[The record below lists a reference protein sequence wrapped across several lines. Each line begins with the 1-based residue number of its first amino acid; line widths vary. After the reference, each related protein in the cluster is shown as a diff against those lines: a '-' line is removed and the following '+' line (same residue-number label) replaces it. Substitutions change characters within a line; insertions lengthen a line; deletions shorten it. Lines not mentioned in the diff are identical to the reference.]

1 MNAFLAL
8 LAATATVSTPKDFA
22 YRMEVTGTGETAA
35 YRVALPLAVYQKIVH
50 PDLADLRVFNG
61 NGEQVPFA
69 IERPA
74 AGTVASAAKALAIF
88 PLKDDSDATLND
100 IRVTIESG
108 KGSINVQTGN
118 QAQQSGRPGSY
129 LVDGRA
135 LDVPVSALRLEWPQD
150 APDFAGRVSV
160 QESDSL
166 TDWRIVRSAAPIANL
181 HSTADRLVE
190 QRIEFPP
197 TKAKFWRLSWVGPAA
212 PFVLTSVLG
221 EPARQSVD
229 ALHASMVVDA
239 TAAKNAPGEFQY
251 DLGATVPVD
260 RVNLELPDLNTVVD
274 VELLSR
280 ERPQD
285 AWHVVRHGGFYR
297 LKSEGEELRNG
308 PVSVLAN
315 SARYWMARTD
325 PGRGGLGKTA
335 PRLVVEW
342 VPHEVV
348 FIARGSGPFQ
358 VAYGSAVAQAA
369 AASLDVLPK
378 NVAIATAALSTP
390 EVSGGDSLLLP
401 PAAPFPWKTP
411 LLWMVLT
418 VGAGLLGWM
427 AYRLSKDVS
436 RDASK
441 G

>member
-1 MNAFLAL
+1 MKAFLAI
-8 LAATATVSTPKDFA
+8 LAATATLSTPKDFA

-35 YRVALPLAVYQKIVH
+35 YRVTVPLAVYQKIVH

-69 IERPA
+69 IERPVAGTA
-74 AGTVASAAKALAIF
+74 AGAATALSLF
-88 PLKDDSDATLND
+88 PLKDDSDATLD
-100 IRVTIESG
+100 AIRVTIESG

-118 QAQQSGRPGSY
+118 QAQQSDRIGRY

-150 APDFAGRVSV
+150 APDFAGRVNV
-160 QESDSL
+160 EESDSL
-166 TDWRIVRSAAPIANL
+166 TDWRRVRSAAPIANL

-197 TKAKFWRLSWVGPAA
+197 TKARFWRLSWAGTAA
-212 PFVLTSVLG
+212 PFTLTSVFG

-229 ALHASMVVDA
+229 ALHASMNVAA
-239 TAAKNAPGEFQY
+239 TAARSVPGEFQY

-260 RVNLELPDLNTVVD
+260 RLNLELPDLNTVVD

-280 ERPQD
+280 DRPQD
-285 AWHVVRHGGFYR
+285 AWRAVRHGGFYR

-308 PVSVLAN
+308 PVSVLPN
-315 SARYWMARTD
+315 SARYWMVRTD
-325 PGRGGLGKTA
+325 PGQGGLGKTA

-348 FIARGSGPFQ
+348 FIARGSPPFY
-358 VAYGSAVAQAA
+358 VAYGSGVAQSAA
-369 AASLDVLPK
+369 GSLDMLPK
-378 NVAIATAALSTP
+378 NVAIATAALSAP
-390 EVSGGDSLLLP
+390 EASGGDSLLLA

-411 LLWMVLT
+411 LLWLVLT
-418 VGAGLLGWM
+418 VGAGVLGWM

-436 RDASK
+436 RDAPKS
-441 G
+441 

>member
-1 MNAFLAL
+1 MKAFLAI
-8 LAATATVSTPKDFA
+8 LAATATLSTPKDFA

-35 YRVALPLAVYQKIVH
+35 YRVTVPLAVYQKIVH

-69 IERPA
+69 IERPVAGTA
-74 AGTVASAAKALAIF
+74 AGAATALSLF
-88 PLKDDSDATLND
+88 PLKDDSDATLD
-100 IRVTIESG
+100 AIRVTIESG

-118 QAQQSGRPGSY
+118 QAQQSGRIGRY

-135 LDVPVSALRLEWPQD
+135 LDVAVSALRLEWPQD
-150 APDFAGRVSV
+150 APDFAGRVNV
-160 QESDSL
+160 EESDSL

-197 TKAKFWRLSWVGPAA
+197 TKARFWRLSWAGTAA
-212 PFVLTSVLG
+212 PFALTSVFG

-229 ALHASMVVDA
+229 ALHASMNVAA
-239 TAAKNAPGEFQY
+239 TAARSVPGEFQY

-280 ERPQD
+280 DRPQD
-285 AWHVVRHGGFYR
+285 AWRAVRHGGFYR

-308 PVSVLAN
+308 PVSVLPN
-315 SARYWMARTD
+315 SARYWMVRTD
-325 PGRGGLGKTA
+325 PGQGGLGKTA

-348 FIARGSGPFQ
+348 FIARGSPPFY
-358 VAYGSAVAQAA
+358 VAYGSGVAQSAA
-369 AASLDVLPK
+369 GSLDMLPK
-378 NVAIATAALSTP
+378 NVAIATAALSAP
-390 EVSGGDSLLLP
+390 EASGGDSLLLA

-411 LLWMVLT
+411 LLWLVLT
-418 VGAGLLGWM
+418 VGAGVLGWM

-436 RDASK
+436 RDAPKS
-441 G
+441 

>member
-1 MNAFLAL
+1 MKAFLAI
-8 LAATATVSTPKDFA
+8 LAATATLSTPKDFA

-35 YRVALPLAVYQKIVH
+35 YRVTVPLAVYQKIVH

-69 IERPA
+69 IERPVAGTA
-74 AGTVASAAKALAIF
+74 AGAATALSLF
-88 PLKDDSDATLND
+88 PLKDDSDATLD
-100 IRVTIESG
+100 AIRVTIESG

-118 QAQQSGRPGSY
+118 QAQQSDRIGRY

-150 APDFAGRVSV
+150 APDFAGRVNV
-160 QESDSL
+160 EESDSL
-166 TDWRIVRSAAPIANL
+166 TDWRRVRSAAPIANL

-197 TKAKFWRLSWVGPAA
+197 TKARFWRLSWAGTAA
-212 PFVLTSVLG
+212 PFSLTSVFG

-229 ALHASMVVDA
+229 ALHASMNVAA
-239 TAAKNAPGEFQY
+239 TAARSVPGEFQY

-280 ERPQD
+280 DRPQD
-285 AWHVVRHGGFYR
+285 AWRAVRHGGFYR

-308 PVSVLAN
+308 PVSVLPN
-315 SARYWMARTD
+315 SARYWMVRTD
-325 PGRGGLGKTA
+325 PGQGGLGKTA

-348 FIARGSGPFQ
+348 FIARGSPPFY
-358 VAYGSAVAQAA
+358 VAYGSGVAQSAA
-369 AASLDVLPK
+369 GSLDMLPK
-378 NVAIATAALSTP
+378 NVAIATAALSAP
-390 EVSGGDSLLLP
+390 EASGGDSLLLA

-411 LLWMVLT
+411 LLWLVLT
-418 VGAGLLGWM
+418 VGAGVLGWM

-436 RDASK
+436 RDAPKS
-441 G
+441 